1 MFIKKNFSVNDV
13 VSLKISSGEE
23 LIARFV
29 SEDKDY
35 FVVTKPTVLMMNQQG
50 MGMVP
55 FMMTSNPDQDY
66 SIAKQNIIA
75 ISQTDDDVGKIYLSK
90 TSSIAL

>member
-35 FVVTKPTVLMMNQQG
+35 FVVTKPNVLMMNQQG